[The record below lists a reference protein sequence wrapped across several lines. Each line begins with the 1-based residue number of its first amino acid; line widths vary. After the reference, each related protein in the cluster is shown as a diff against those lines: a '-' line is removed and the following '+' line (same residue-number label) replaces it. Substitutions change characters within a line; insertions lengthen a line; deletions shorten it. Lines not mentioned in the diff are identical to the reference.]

1 MNVISYNDKDLQT
14 LYNKY
19 RMSSYYPNE
28 TMKSNIN
35 QPQYTAIGGHNLLLS
50 TSLNTNNANGM
61 NGMNNPLNNKSE
73 YLANIKPIPNIRE
86 RNRQKLLNEGDKL
99 FDDLELYGLVL
110 TNDLL
115 KIRRL
120 QQKIN
125 KNDFTLEYNSF
136 RKRLYVNIDNVGEK
150 MVNSI
155 KNITSEFESINSSI
169 ISYLKRVLNRN
180 TEFSSKLEFPLNNL
194 KESTHNKAD
203 KLNTIF
209 KQRADQLKTL
219 KYFLYPPKI
228 VTGIEIPEELK
239 IDWDKRYER
248 LKHLFAYRKLNN
260 DLQQK
265 LKFQKDRMDMMNKAA
280 LKEERERNV
289 RYKEGEKKRQDN
301 QINFL
306 KEQEERELEMINEME
321 KFQNELAKEEYKQ
334 NLYNNDGNI
343 NNTYNTSTINDI
355 NNIINK
361 NKKRKNISSHKNN
374 DDDEDDEED
383 EDDDNGKEKILYDYT
398 NKNTIKYPKS
408 ERRSDI
414 SSIPAPS
421 SLMIKSK
428 NK

>member
-28 TMKSNIN
+28 SMKSNIN
-35 QPQYTAIGGHNLLLS
+35 QPQYVPLNNHNLLLN
-50 TSLNTNNANGM
+50 TSLNINNIPNGM
-61 NGMNNPLNNKSE
+61 SNPLDNKNE
-73 YLANIKPIPNIRE
+73 YLLNIKPIPNIRE
-86 RNRQKLLNEGDKL
+86 RNRQKLLQESDKV
-99 FDDLELYGLVL
+99 FDDLEMYGLIL

-136 RKRLYVNIDNVGEK
+136 RKRLYTNIDTAGEK

-155 KNITSEFESINSSI
+155 KNITAEFESINESI
-169 ISYLKRVLNRN
+169 LSYFKRVLNRN

-194 KESTHNKAD
+194 KESTNNKALKLD
-203 KLNTIF
+203 KLF

-228 VTGIEIPEELK
+228 VTGIEIPDELK
-239 IDWDKRYER
+239 INWDARYER
-248 LKHLFAYRKLNN
+248 LKHLNAYRKLNN

-265 LKFQKDRMDMMNKAA
+265 IKFSKDRMNLMNKAA
-280 LKEERERNV
+280 ILEERERNIK
-289 RYKEGEKKRQDN
+289 YKNGEKRRREN

-306 KEQEERELEMINEME
+306 KEQEERELEMINEMDKFNKELDEQELKQKYE
-321 KFQNELAKEEYKQ
+321 KTNS
-334 NLYNNDGNI
+334 GMI
-343 NNTYNTSTINDI
+343 NSSHNTNKI
-355 NNIINK
+355 NNIENNINK
-361 NKKRKNISSHKNN
+361 EKK
-374 DDDEDDEED
+374 DEEEDDNKEEEEED
-383 EDDDNGKEKILYDYT
+383 YDEKADKVGYDYT

-408 ERRSDI
+408 ERKSDI

-421 SLMIKSK
+421 SLIKK
-428 NK
+428 

>member
-1 MNVISYNDKDLQT
+1 MNVISYTDKDLQT

-28 TMKSNIN
+28 SMKSNIN
-35 QPQYTAIGGHNLLLS
+35 QPQYVPLSNHNLLLN
-50 TSLNTNNANGM
+50 TSLNINNLNNM
-61 NGMNNPLNNKSE
+61 DNPLNNKNE
-73 YLANIKPIPNIRE
+73 YLQNIKPIPNIRE
-86 RNRQKLLNEGDKL
+86 RNRNKLLQESDKI

-136 RKRLYVNIDNVGEK
+136 RKRLYTNIDNTGDK

-155 KNITSEFESINSSI
+155 KNITSEFESVNGSI
-169 ISYLKRVLNRN
+169 LSYFKRVLNRN

-194 KESTHNKAD
+194 KENTNNKALKLD
-203 KLNTIF
+203 KLF

-228 VTGIEIPEELK
+228 VTGIEIPDELK
-239 IDWDKRYER
+239 INWDQRYER
-248 LKHLFAYRKLNN
+248 LKHLNAYRKLNN

-265 LKFQKDRMDMMNKAA
+265 IKFAKDRMNLMNKASI
-280 LKEERERNV
+280 LEERERNIK
-289 RYKEGEKKRQDN
+289 YKNGEKRRREN

-306 KEQEERELEMINEME
+306 KEQEERELEMINEMDKFNKELDEQELKQQYE
-321 KFQNELAKEEYKQ
+321 KNNSGSNNYSNNTNKKSNVENKNNKEKKEE
-334 NLYNNDGNI
+334 
-343 NNTYNTSTINDI
+343 
-355 NNIINK
+355 
-361 NKKRKNISSHKNN
+361 
-374 DDDEDDEED
+374 EDDEEEEE
-383 EDDDNGKEKILYDYT
+383 EDDEEKDDKGGLDYT
-398 NKNTIKYPKS
+398 NKNTKKYPKS
-408 ERRSDI
+408 ERKSDI

-421 SLMIKSK
+421 SLIKK
-428 NK
+428 

>member
-1 MNVISYNDKDLQT
+1 MNVISYNDKDLHT

-19 RMSSYYPNE
+19 RMSSYYPDE
-28 TMKSNIN
+28 TMKSNNIN
-35 QPQYTAIGGHNLLLS
+35 QQQYTPIGGHNLLLS
-50 TSLNTNNANGM
+50 TSLNMNNNINGL
-61 NGMNNPLNNKSE
+61 NNPLNNRSQ
-73 YLANIKPIPNIRE
+73 YLLNKKPIPNIRE
-86 RNRQKLLNEGDKL
+86 RNRQKLLQEGDKL
-99 FDDLELYGLVL
+99 FDNLELYGLVL

-120 QQKIN
+120 QEKIN

-150 MVNSI
+150 MLNSI
-155 KNITSEFESINSSI
+155 KNINLEFESINGSI

-194 KESTHNKAD
+194 KESANNKVD

-228 VTGIEIPEELK
+228 ETGIEVPEELK

-248 LKHLFAYRKLNN
+248 LKHLYAYRRLNN

-265 LKFQKDRMDMMNKAA
+265 LKFQKDRMAMMNKAA
-280 LKEERERNV
+280 LQEERERNV
-289 RYKEGEKKRQDN
+289 RYKEGEKRRQDN

-321 KFQNELAKEEYKQ
+321 KFQNELQNEEFRQQMYK
-334 NLYNNDGNI
+334 NYGMVNKTSSVNSI
-343 NNTYNTSTINDI
+343 NNKDKNSKNKG
-355 NNIINK
+355 K
-361 NKKRKNISSHKNN
+361 NKKKK
-374 DDDEDDEED
+374 DDDDDDEED
-383 EDDDNGKEKILYDYT
+383 EEDEENDKVDEKILYDFT
-398 NKNTIKYPKS
+398 NQNTIKYPKS
-408 ERRSDI
+408 EKRSDI

>member
-28 TMKSNIN
+28 SMKSNIN
-35 QPQYTAIGGHNLLLS
+35 QPQYVPLNNHNLLLN
-50 TSLNTNNANGM
+50 TSLNINNIPNGM
-61 NGMNNPLNNKSE
+61 SNPLDNKNE
-73 YLANIKPIPNIRE
+73 YLLNIKPIPNIRE
-86 RNRQKLLNEGDKL
+86 RNRQKLLQESDKV
-99 FDDLELYGLVL
+99 FDDLEMYGLIL

-136 RKRLYVNIDNVGEK
+136 RKRLYTNIDTAGEK

-155 KNITSEFESINSSI
+155 KNITAEFESINESI
-169 ISYLKRVLNRN
+169 LSYFKRVLNRN

-194 KESTHNKAD
+194 KESTNNKALKLD
-203 KLNTIF
+203 KLF

-228 VTGIEIPEELK
+228 VTGIEIPDELK
-239 IDWDKRYER
+239 INWDARYER
-248 LKHLFAYRKLNN
+248 LKHLNAYRKLNN

-265 LKFQKDRMDMMNKAA
+265 IKFSKDRMNLMNKAA
-280 LKEERERNV
+280 ILEERERNIK
-289 RYKEGEKKRQDN
+289 YKNGEKRRREN

-306 KEQEERELEMINEME
+306 KEQEERELEMINEMDKFNKELDEQELKQKYE
-321 KFQNELAKEEYKQ
+321 KTNS
-334 NLYNNDGNI
+334 GMI
-343 NNTYNTSTINDI
+343 NSSHNTNKI
-355 NNIINK
+355 NNIENNINK
-361 NKKRKNISSHKNN
+361 EKKDEEEDDNEEEEEE
-374 DDDEDDEED
+374 DDDEKDDKV
-383 EDDDNGKEKILYDYT
+383 GYDYT

-408 ERRSDI
+408 ERKSDI

-421 SLMIKSK
+421 SLIKK
-428 NK
+428 

>member
-28 TMKSNIN
+28 SMKSNIN
-35 QPQYTAIGGHNLLLS
+35 QPQYVPLNNHNLLLN
-50 TSLNTNNANGM
+50 TSLNINNIPNGM
-61 NGMNNPLNNKSE
+61 SNPLDNKNE
-73 YLANIKPIPNIRE
+73 YLLNIKPIPNIRE
-86 RNRQKLLNEGDKL
+86 RNRQKLLQESDKV
-99 FDDLELYGLVL
+99 FDDLEMYGLIL

-136 RKRLYVNIDNVGEK
+136 RKRLYTNIDTAGEK

-155 KNITSEFESINSSI
+155 KNITAEFESINESI
-169 ISYLKRVLNRN
+169 LSYFKRVLNRN

-194 KESTHNKAD
+194 KESTNNKALKLD
-203 KLNTIF
+203 KLF

-228 VTGIEIPEELK
+228 VTGIEIPDELK
-239 IDWDKRYER
+239 INWDERYER
-248 LKHLFAYRKLNN
+248 LKHLNAYRKLNN

-265 LKFQKDRMDMMNKAA
+265 IKFSKDRMNLMNKAA
-280 LKEERERNV
+280 ILEERERNIK
-289 RYKEGEKKRQDN
+289 YKNGEKRRREN

-306 KEQEERELEMINEME
+306 KEQEERELEMINEMDKFNKELDEQELKQKYE
-321 KFQNELAKEEYKQ
+321 KTNS
-334 NLYNNDGNI
+334 GMI
-343 NNTYNTSTINDI
+343 NSSHNTNKI
-355 NNIINK
+355 NNIENNINK
-361 NKKRKNISSHKNN
+361 EKKDEEEDDNEDEEEE
-374 DDDEDDEED
+374 DDDEKADKV
-383 EDDDNGKEKILYDYT
+383 GYDYT

-408 ERRSDI
+408 ERKSDI

-421 SLMIKSK
+421 SLIKK
-428 NK
+428 

>member
-1 MNVISYNDKDLQT
+1 MNVISYTDKDLQT

-28 TMKSNIN
+28 SMKSNIN
-35 QPQYTAIGGHNLLLS
+35 QPQYVPLSNHNLLLN
-50 TSLNTNNANGM
+50 TSLNINNLNNM
-61 NGMNNPLNNKSE
+61 DNPLKNKNE
-73 YLANIKPIPNIRE
+73 YLQNIKPIPNIRE
-86 RNRQKLLNEGDKL
+86 RNRNKLLQESDKI

-136 RKRLYVNIDNVGEK
+136 RKRLYTNIDNTGDK

-155 KNITSEFESINSSI
+155 KNITSEFESVNGSI
-169 ISYLKRVLNRN
+169 LSYFKRVLNRN

-194 KESTHNKAD
+194 KENTNNKALKLD
-203 KLNTIF
+203 KLF

-228 VTGIEIPEELK
+228 VTGIEIPDELK
-239 IDWDKRYER
+239 INWDQRYER
-248 LKHLFAYRKLNN
+248 LKHLNAYRKLNN

-265 LKFQKDRMDMMNKAA
+265 IKFAKDRMNLMNKASI
-280 LKEERERNV
+280 LEERERNIK
-289 RYKEGEKKRQDN
+289 YKNGEKRRREN

-306 KEQEERELEMINEME
+306 KEQEERELEMINEMDKFNKELDEQELKQQYE
-321 KFQNELAKEEYKQ
+321 KNNSGSNNYSNNTNKKSNVENKNNKEKKEE
-334 NLYNNDGNI
+334 
-343 NNTYNTSTINDI
+343 
-355 NNIINK
+355 
-361 NKKRKNISSHKNN
+361 
-374 DDDEDDEED
+374 DDEGEEEEDDEEK
-383 EDDDNGKEKILYDYT
+383 DDKGGLDYT
-398 NKNTIKYPKS
+398 NKNTKKYPKS
-408 ERRSDI
+408 ERKSDI

-421 SLMIKSK
+421 SLIKK
-428 NK
+428 

>member
-1 MNVISYNDKDLQT
+1 MNVISYTDKDLQT

-28 TMKSNIN
+28 SMKSNIN
-35 QPQYTAIGGHNLLLS
+35 QPQYVPLSNHNLLLN
-50 TSLNTNNANGM
+50 TSLNINNLNNM
-61 NGMNNPLNNKSE
+61 DNPLNNKNE
-73 YLANIKPIPNIRE
+73 YLQNIKPIPNIRE
-86 RNRQKLLNEGDKL
+86 RNRNKLLQESDKI

-136 RKRLYVNIDNVGEK
+136 RKRLYTNIDITGDK

-155 KNITSEFESINSSI
+155 KNITSEFESVNGSI
-169 ISYLKRVLNRN
+169 LSYFKRVLNRN

-194 KESTHNKAD
+194 KENTNNKALKLD
-203 KLNTIF
+203 KLF

-228 VTGIEIPEELK
+228 VTGIEIPDELK
-239 IDWDKRYER
+239 INWDQRYER
-248 LKHLFAYRKLNN
+248 LKHLNAYRKLNN

-265 LKFQKDRMDMMNKAA
+265 IKFAKDRMNLMNKASI
-280 LKEERERNV
+280 LEERERNIK
-289 RYKEGEKKRQDN
+289 YKNGEKRRREN

-306 KEQEERELEMINEME
+306 KEQEERELEMINEMDKFNKELDEQELKQQYE
-321 KFQNELAKEEYKQ
+321 KNNSGSNNYSNNTNKKSNVENKNNKEKKEE
-334 NLYNNDGNI
+334 
-343 NNTYNTSTINDI
+343 
-355 NNIINK
+355 
-361 NKKRKNISSHKNN
+361 
-374 DDDEDDEED
+374 DDDEEEEEEDDEEK
-383 EDDDNGKEKILYDYT
+383 DDKGGLDYT
-398 NKNTIKYPKS
+398 NKNTKKYPKS
-408 ERRSDI
+408 ERKSDI

-421 SLMIKSK
+421 SLIKK
-428 NK
+428 

>member
-28 TMKSNIN
+28 SMKSNIN
-35 QPQYTAIGGHNLLLS
+35 QPQYVPLNNHNLLLN
-50 TSLNTNNANGM
+50 TSLNINNIPNGM
-61 NGMNNPLNNKSE
+61 SNPLDNKNE
-73 YLANIKPIPNIRE
+73 YLLNIKPIPNIRE
-86 RNRQKLLNEGDKL
+86 RNRQKLLQESDKV
-99 FDDLELYGLVL
+99 FDDLEMYGLIL

-136 RKRLYVNIDNVGEK
+136 RKRLYTNIDTAGEK
-150 MVNSI
+150 TVNSI
-155 KNITSEFESINSSI
+155 KNITAEFESINESI
-169 ISYLKRVLNRN
+169 LSYFKRVLNRN

-194 KESTHNKAD
+194 KESTNNKALKLD
-203 KLNTIF
+203 KLF

-228 VTGIEIPEELK
+228 VTGIEIPDELK
-239 IDWDKRYER
+239 INWDERYER
-248 LKHLFAYRKLNN
+248 LKHLNAYRKLNN

-265 LKFQKDRMDMMNKAA
+265 IKFSKDRMNLMNKAA
-280 LKEERERNV
+280 ILEERERNIK
-289 RYKEGEKKRQDN
+289 YKNGEKRRREN

-306 KEQEERELEMINEME
+306 KEQEERELEMINEMDKFNKELDEQELKQKYE
-321 KFQNELAKEEYKQ
+321 KTNS
-334 NLYNNDGNI
+334 GMI
-343 NNTYNTSTINDI
+343 NSSHNTNKI
-355 NNIINK
+355 NNIENNINK
-361 NKKRKNISSHKNN
+361 EKKDEEEDDNKEEEEE
-374 DDDEDDEED
+374 DDDEKADKV
-383 EDDDNGKEKILYDYT
+383 GYDYT

-408 ERRSDI
+408 ERKSDI

-421 SLMIKSK
+421 SLIKK
-428 NK
+428 

>member
-28 TMKSNIN
+28 TMKLNIN

-61 NGMNNPLNNKSE
+61 NNPLNNKSE
-73 YLANIKPIPNIRE
+73 YLTNIKPIPNIRE

-99 FDDLELYGLVL
+99 FDDLELYGLIL

-155 KNITSEFESINSSI
+155 KNITSEFESINGSI

-194 KESTHNKAD
+194 KESANNKVD

-228 VTGIEIPEELK
+228 ETGIEVPEELK

-248 LKHLFAYRKLNN
+248 LKHLYAYRRLNN

-265 LKFQKDRMDMMNKAA
+265 LKFQKDRMAMMNKAA
-280 LKEERERNV
+280 LQEERERNV
-289 RYKEGEKKRQDN
+289 RYKEGEKRRQDN

-321 KFQNELAKEEYKQ
+321 KFQNELQNEEFRQQMYK
-334 NLYNNDGNI
+334 NYGLVNKTSSVNSI
-343 NNTYNTSTINDI
+343 NNKDKN
-355 NNIINK
+355 NK
-361 NKKRKNISSHKNN
+361 NKGKNKKKDDD
-374 DDDEDDEED
+374 DDDEEEED
-383 EDDDNGKEKILYDYT
+383 EENDKVDEKILYDFT
-398 NKNTIKYPKS
+398 NQNTIKYPKS
-408 ERRSDI
+408 EKRSDI

>member
-1 MNVISYNDKDLQT
+1 MNVISYTDKDLQT

-28 TMKSNIN
+28 SMKSNIN
-35 QPQYTAIGGHNLLLS
+35 QPQYVPLSNHNLLLN
-50 TSLNTNNANGM
+50 TSLNINNLNNM
-61 NGMNNPLNNKSE
+61 DNPLNNKNE
-73 YLANIKPIPNIRE
+73 YLQNIKPIPNIRE
-86 RNRQKLLNEGDKL
+86 RNRNKLLQESDKI

-136 RKRLYVNIDNVGEK
+136 RKRLYTNIDNTGDK

-155 KNITSEFESINSSI
+155 KNITSEFESVNGSI
-169 ISYLKRVLNRN
+169 LSYFKRVLNRN

-194 KESTHNKAD
+194 KENTNNKALKLD
-203 KLNTIF
+203 KLF

-228 VTGIEIPEELK
+228 VTGIEIPDELK
-239 IDWDKRYER
+239 INWDQRYER
-248 LKHLFAYRKLNN
+248 LKHLNAYRKLNN

-265 LKFQKDRMDMMNKAA
+265 IKFAKDRMNLMNKASI
-280 LKEERERNV
+280 LEERERNIK
-289 RYKEGEKKRQDN
+289 YKNGEKRRREN

-306 KEQEERELEMINEME
+306 KEQEERELEIINEMDKFNKELDEQELKQQYE
-321 KFQNELAKEEYKQ
+321 K
-334 NLYNNDGNI
+334 NNSGSNNYS
-343 NNTYNTSTINDI
+343 NNTNKKSNVE
-355 NNIINK
+355 NK
-361 NKKRKNISSHKNN
+361 NNKEKKE
-374 DDDEDDEED
+374 EDDEEEEE
-383 EDDDNGKEKILYDYT
+383 EDDEEKDDKGGLDYT
-398 NKNTIKYPKS
+398 NKNTKKYPKS
-408 ERRSDI
+408 ERKSDI

-421 SLMIKSK
+421 SLIKK
-428 NK
+428 

>member
-1 MNVISYNDKDLQT
+1 
-14 LYNKY
+14 
-19 RMSSYYPNE
+19 MSSYYPNE

-61 NGMNNPLNNKSE
+61 NNPLNNKSE
-73 YLANIKPIPNIRE
+73 YLTNIKPIPNIRE

-99 FDDLELYGLVL
+99 FDDLELYGLIL

-155 KNITSEFESINSSI
+155 KNITSEFESINGSI

-321 KFQNELAKEEYKQ
+321 KFQNELQNEEFRQQMYK
-334 NLYNNDGNI
+334 NYGMVNKTSSVNSI
-343 NNTYNTSTINDI
+343 NNKDKN
-355 NNIINK
+355 NK
-361 NKKRKNISSHKNN
+361 NKGKNKKKKDDDD
-374 DDDEDDEED
+374 DDDEEEED
-383 EDDDNGKEKILYDYT
+383 EENDKVDEKILYDFT
-398 NKNTIKYPKS
+398 NQNTIKYPKS
-408 ERRSDI
+408 EKRSDI

>member
-1 MNVISYNDKDLQT
+1 MNVISYTDKDLQT

-28 TMKSNIN
+28 STKSNIN
-35 QPQYTAIGGHNLLLS
+35 QPQYVPLSNHNLLLN
-50 TSLNTNNANGM
+50 TSLNINNLNNM
-61 NGMNNPLNNKSE
+61 DNPLNNKNE
-73 YLANIKPIPNIRE
+73 YLQNIKPIPNIRE
-86 RNRQKLLNEGDKL
+86 RNRNKLLQESDKI

-136 RKRLYVNIDNVGEK
+136 RKRLYTNIDNTGDK

-155 KNITSEFESINSSI
+155 KNITSEFESVNGSI
-169 ISYLKRVLNRN
+169 LSYFKRVLNRN

-194 KESTHNKAD
+194 KENTNNKALKLD
-203 KLNTIF
+203 KLF

-228 VTGIEIPEELK
+228 VTGIEIPDELK
-239 IDWDKRYER
+239 INWDQRYER
-248 LKHLFAYRKLNN
+248 LKHLNAYRKLNN

-265 LKFQKDRMDMMNKAA
+265 IKFAKDRMNLMNKASI
-280 LKEERERNV
+280 LEERERNIK
-289 RYKEGEKKRQDN
+289 YKNGEKRRREN

-306 KEQEERELEMINEME
+306 KEQEERELEMINEMDKFNKELDEQELKQQYE
-321 KFQNELAKEEYKQ
+321 K
-334 NLYNNDGNI
+334 NNSGSNNYS
-343 NNTYNTSTINDI
+343 NNTNKKSNVE
-355 NNIINK
+355 NK
-361 NKKRKNISSHKNN
+361 NNKEKKE
-374 DDDEDDEED
+374 EDDEEEEE
-383 EDDDNGKEKILYDYT
+383 EDDEEKDDKGALDYT
-398 NKNTIKYPKS
+398 NKNTKKYPKS
-408 ERRSDI
+408 ERKSDI

-421 SLMIKSK
+421 SLIKK
-428 NK
+428 

>member
-28 TMKSNIN
+28 SMKSNIN
-35 QPQYTAIGGHNLLLS
+35 QPQYVPLSNHNLLLN
-50 TSLNTNNANGM
+50 TSLNINNIPNGM
-61 NGMNNPLNNKSE
+61 SNPLDNKNE
-73 YLANIKPIPNIRE
+73 YLLNIKPIPNIRE
-86 RNRQKLLNEGDKL
+86 RNRQKLLQESDKV
-99 FDDLELYGLVL
+99 FDDLEMYGLIL

-136 RKRLYVNIDNVGEK
+136 RKRLYTNIDTAGEK

-155 KNITSEFESINSSI
+155 KNITAEFESINESI
-169 ISYLKRVLNRN
+169 LSYFKRVLNRN

-194 KESTHNKAD
+194 KESTNNKALKLD
-203 KLNTIF
+203 KLF

-228 VTGIEIPEELK
+228 VTGIEIPDELK
-239 IDWDKRYER
+239 INWDARYER
-248 LKHLFAYRKLNN
+248 LKHLNAYRKLNN

-265 LKFQKDRMDMMNKAA
+265 IKFSKDRMNLMNKAA
-280 LKEERERNV
+280 ILEERERNIK
-289 RYKEGEKKRQDN
+289 YKNGEKRRREN

-306 KEQEERELEMINEME
+306 KEQEERELEMINEMDKFNKELDEQELKQKYE
-321 KFQNELAKEEYKQ
+321 KTNS
-334 NLYNNDGNI
+334 GMI
-343 NNTYNTSTINDI
+343 NSSHNTNKI
-355 NNIINK
+355 NNIENNINK
-361 NKKRKNISSHKNN
+361 EKKDEEEDDNEEEEEE
-374 DDDEDDEED
+374 DDDEKADKV
-383 EDDDNGKEKILYDYT
+383 GYDYT

-408 ERRSDI
+408 ERKSDI

-421 SLMIKSK
+421 SLIKK
-428 NK
+428 

>member
-19 RMSSYYPNE
+19 RMSSYYPDE
-28 TMKSNIN
+28 TMKSNNIN
-35 QPQYTAIGGHNLLLS
+35 QQQYTPIGGHNLLLS
-50 TSLNTNNANGM
+50 TSLNMNNNINGL
-61 NGMNNPLNNKSE
+61 NNPLNNKSQ
-73 YLANIKPIPNIRE
+73 YLLNKKPIPNIRE
-86 RNRQKLLNEGDKL
+86 RNRQKLLQEGDKL
-99 FDDLELYGLVL
+99 FDNLELYGLVL

-120 QQKIN
+120 QEKIN

-150 MVNSI
+150 MLNSI
-155 KNITSEFESINSSI
+155 KNINLEFESINGSI

-194 KESTHNKAD
+194 KESANNKVD

-228 VTGIEIPEELK
+228 ETGIEVPEELK

-248 LKHLFAYRKLNN
+248 LKHLYAYRRLNN

-265 LKFQKDRMDMMNKAA
+265 LKFQKDRMAMMNKAA
-280 LKEERERNV
+280 LQEERERNV
-289 RYKEGEKKRQDN
+289 RYKEGEKRRQDN

-321 KFQNELAKEEYKQ
+321 KFQNELQNEEFRQQMYK
-334 NLYNNDGNI
+334 NYGMVNKTSSVNSI
-343 NNTYNTSTINDI
+343 NNKDKN
-355 NNIINK
+355 NK
-361 NKKRKNISSHKNN
+361 NKGKNKKKK
-374 DDDEDDEED
+374 DDDDDDEED
-383 EDDDNGKEKILYDYT
+383 EEDEENDKVDEKILYDFT
-398 NKNTIKYPKS
+398 NQNTIKYPKS
-408 ERRSDI
+408 EKRSDI

>member
-28 TMKSNIN
+28 SMKSNIN
-35 QPQYTAIGGHNLLLS
+35 QPQYVPLNNHNLLLN
-50 TSLNTNNANGM
+50 TSLNINNIPNGM
-61 NGMNNPLNNKSE
+61 SNPLDNKNE
-73 YLANIKPIPNIRE
+73 YLLNIKPIPNIRE
-86 RNRQKLLNEGDKL
+86 RNRQKLLQESDKV
-99 FDDLELYGLVL
+99 FDDLEMYGLIL

-136 RKRLYVNIDNVGEK
+136 RKRLYTNIDTAGEK

-155 KNITSEFESINSSI
+155 KNITAEFESINESI
-169 ISYLKRVLNRN
+169 LSYFKRVLNRN

-194 KESTHNKAD
+194 KESTNNKALKLD
-203 KLNTIF
+203 KLF

-228 VTGIEIPEELK
+228 VTGIEIPDELK
-239 IDWDKRYER
+239 INWDARYER
-248 LKHLFAYRKLNN
+248 LKHLNAYRKLNN

-265 LKFQKDRMDMMNKAA
+265 IKFSKDRMNLMNKAA
-280 LKEERERNV
+280 ILEERERNIK
-289 RYKEGEKKRQDN
+289 YKNGEKRRREN

-306 KEQEERELEMINEME
+306 KEQEERELEMINEMDKFNKELDEQELKQKYE
-321 KFQNELAKEEYKQ
+321 KTNS
-334 NLYNNDGNI
+334 GMI
-343 NNTYNTSTINDI
+343 NSSHNTNKI
-355 NNIINK
+355 NNIENNINK
-361 NKKRKNISSHKNN
+361 EKKEEEEDDNEEEEEE
-374 DDDEDDEED
+374 DDDEKADKV
-383 EDDDNGKEKILYDYT
+383 GYDYT
-398 NKNTIKYPKS
+398 NKNTTKYPKS
-408 ERRSDI
+408 ERKSDI

-421 SLMIKSK
+421 SLIKK
-428 NK
+428 

>member
-1 MNVISYNDKDLQT
+1 MNVISYNEKDLQT

-28 TMKSNIN
+28 SMKSNGLN
-35 QPQYTAIGGHNLLLS
+35 QPQYIPLSNHNLLLNS
-50 TSLNTNNANGM
+50 SSNINNNI
-61 NGMNNPLNNKSE
+61 NNPLNNKNE
-73 YLANIKPIPNIRE
+73 YLQNIKSIPNIRE
-86 RNRQKLLNEGDKL
+86 RNRQKLLQEGDKL

-125 KNDFTLEYNSF
+125 KNDFTLEFNGF
-136 RKRLYVNIDNVGEK
+136 RKRIYVNIDNTGGK

-155 KNITSEFESINSSI
+155 KNISSEFESVNGSI
-169 ISYLKRVLNRN
+169 ISYFKRILNRN

-194 KESTHNKAD
+194 KESTNNKAN
-203 KLNTIF
+203 KLNKLF
-209 KQRADQLKTL
+209 KQRADQIKTL

-239 IDWDKRYER
+239 IDWEKRYER
-248 LKHLFAYRKLNN
+248 LKHLSAYRKLNT

-265 LKFQKDRMDMMNKAA
+265 LKFAKDRMNLMNKAA
-280 LKEERERNV
+280 LKEERDRNI
-289 RYKEGEKKRQDN
+289 RYKEGEKKRKEN

-321 KFQNELAKEEYKQ
+321 KFEKELDKEDMKQ
-334 NLYNNDGNI
+334 NNETNNI
-343 NNTYNTSTINDI
+343 NNTNNTNKTNKTNNTNKI
-355 NNIINK
+355 NNVENE
-361 NKKRKNISSHKNN
+361 KNN
-374 DDDEDDEED
+374 EKKEDKKSNEDEDDNENDEEDDEDDNDKDD
-383 EDDDNGKEKILYDYT
+383 EQALDYT
-398 NKNTIKYPKS
+398 NKNTVQYPKS
-408 ERRSDI
+408 ERKEDI

-421 SLMIKSK
+421 SLI

>member
-1 MNVISYNDKDLQT
+1 MNVISYNEKDLQT

-28 TMKSNIN
+28 SMKSNGLN
-35 QPQYTAIGGHNLLLS
+35 QPQYIPLSNHNLLLNS
-50 TSLNTNNANGM
+50 SSNINNNI
-61 NGMNNPLNNKSE
+61 NNPLNNKNE
-73 YLANIKPIPNIRE
+73 YLQNIKSIPNIRE
-86 RNRQKLLNEGDKL
+86 RNRQKLLQEGDKL

-125 KNDFTLEYNSF
+125 KNDFTLEFNGF
-136 RKRLYVNIDNVGEK
+136 RKRIYVNIDNTGGK

-155 KNITSEFESINSSI
+155 KNISSEFESVNGSI
-169 ISYLKRVLNRN
+169 ISYFKRILNRN

-194 KESTHNKAD
+194 KESTNNKAN
-203 KLNTIF
+203 KLNKLF
-209 KQRADQLKTL
+209 KQRADQIKTL

-239 IDWDKRYER
+239 IDWEKRYER
-248 LKHLFAYRKLNN
+248 LKHLSAYRKLNT

-265 LKFQKDRMDMMNKAA
+265 LKFAKDRMNLMNKAA
-280 LKEERERNV
+280 LKEERDRNI
-289 RYKEGEKKRQDN
+289 RYKEGEKKRKEN

-321 KFQNELAKEEYKQ
+321 KFEKELDKEDMKQ
-334 NLYNNDGNI
+334 NNETNNI
-343 NNTYNTSTINDI
+343 NNTNNTNNTNKTNNTKKI
-355 NNIINK
+355 NNVENE
-361 NKKRKNISSHKNN
+361 KNN
-374 DDDEDDEED
+374 EKKEDKKSNEDEDDNENDEEDDEDDDDKDD
-383 EDDDNGKEKILYDYT
+383 EQALDYT
-398 NKNTIKYPKS
+398 NKNTVQYPKS
-408 ERRSDI
+408 ERKEDI

-421 SLMIKSK
+421 SLI

>member
-1 MNVISYNDKDLQT
+1 MNVISYTDKDLQT

-28 TMKSNIN
+28 SMKSNIN
-35 QPQYTAIGGHNLLLS
+35 QPQYVPLSNHNLLLN
-50 TSLNTNNANGM
+50 TSLNINNLNNM
-61 NGMNNPLNNKSE
+61 DNPLNNKNE
-73 YLANIKPIPNIRE
+73 YLQNIKPIPNIRE
-86 RNRQKLLNEGDKL
+86 RNRNKLLQESDKI

-136 RKRLYVNIDNVGEK
+136 RKRLYTNIDNTGDK

-155 KNITSEFESINSSI
+155 KNITSEFESVNGSI
-169 ISYLKRVLNRN
+169 LSYFKRVLNRN

-194 KESTHNKAD
+194 KENTNNKALKLD
-203 KLNTIF
+203 KLF

-228 VTGIEIPEELK
+228 VTGIEIPDELK
-239 IDWDKRYER
+239 INWDQRYER
-248 LKHLFAYRKLNN
+248 LKHLNAYRKLNN

-265 LKFQKDRMDMMNKAA
+265 IKFAKDRMNLMNKASI
-280 LKEERERNV
+280 LEERERNIK
-289 RYKEGEKKRQDN
+289 YKNGEKRRREN

-306 KEQEERELEMINEME
+306 KEQEERELEMINEMDKFNKDLDEQELKQQYE
-321 KFQNELAKEEYKQ
+321 K
-334 NLYNNDGNI
+334 NNSGSNNYS
-343 NNTYNTSTINDI
+343 NNTNKKSNAE
-355 NNIINK
+355 NK
-361 NKKRKNISSHKNN
+361 NNKEKKDE
-374 DDDEDDEED
+374 DDDEEEEEEEEDDEEKGD
-383 EDDDNGKEKILYDYT
+383 KSGLDYT
-398 NKNTIKYPKS
+398 NKNTKKYPKS
-408 ERRSDI
+408 ERKSDI

-421 SLMIKSK
+421 SLIKK
-428 NK
+428 

>member
-1 MNVISYNDKDLQT
+1 MNVISYTDKDLQT

-28 TMKSNIN
+28 SMKSNIN
-35 QPQYTAIGGHNLLLS
+35 QPQYVPLSNHNLLLN
-50 TSLNTNNANGM
+50 TSLNINNLNNM
-61 NGMNNPLNNKSE
+61 DNPLNNKNE
-73 YLANIKPIPNIRE
+73 YLQNIKPIPNIRE
-86 RNRQKLLNEGDKL
+86 RNRNKLLQESDKI

-136 RKRLYVNIDNVGEK
+136 RKRLYTNIDNTGDK

-155 KNITSEFESINSSI
+155 KNITSEFESVNGSI
-169 ISYLKRVLNRN
+169 LSYFKRVLNRN

-194 KESTHNKAD
+194 KENTNNKALKLD
-203 KLNTIF
+203 KLF

-228 VTGIEIPEELK
+228 VTGIEIPDELK
-239 IDWDKRYER
+239 INWDQRYER
-248 LKHLFAYRKLNN
+248 LKHLNAYRKLNN

-265 LKFQKDRMDMMNKAA
+265 IKFAKDRMNLMNKASI
-280 LKEERERNV
+280 LEERERNIK
-289 RYKEGEKKRQDN
+289 YKNGEKRRREN

-306 KEQEERELEMINEME
+306 KEQEERELEMINEMDKFNKDLDEQELKQQYE
-321 KFQNELAKEEYKQ
+321 K
-334 NLYNNDGNI
+334 NNSGSNNYS
-343 NNTYNTSTINDI
+343 NNTNKKSNVE
-355 NNIINK
+355 NK
-361 NKKRKNISSHKNN
+361 NNKEKKE
-374 DDDEDDEED
+374 EDDEEEEE
-383 EDDDNGKEKILYDYT
+383 EDDEEKDDKGALDYT
-398 NKNTIKYPKS
+398 NKNTKKYPKS
-408 ERRSDI
+408 ERKSDI

-421 SLMIKSK
+421 SLIKK
-428 NK
+428 

>member
-28 TMKSNIN
+28 SMKSNIN
-35 QPQYTAIGGHNLLLS
+35 QPQYVPLNNHNLLLN
-50 TSLNTNNANGM
+50 TSLNINNIPNGM
-61 NGMNNPLNNKSE
+61 SNPLDNKNE
-73 YLANIKPIPNIRE
+73 YLLNIKPIPNIRE
-86 RNRQKLLNEGDKL
+86 RNRQKLLQESDKV
-99 FDDLELYGLVL
+99 FDDLEMYGLIL

-136 RKRLYVNIDNVGEK
+136 RKRLYTNIDTAGEK

-155 KNITSEFESINSSI
+155 KNITAEFESINESI
-169 ISYLKRVLNRN
+169 LSYFKRVLNRN

-194 KESTHNKAD
+194 KESTNNKALKLD
-203 KLNTIF
+203 KLF

-239 IDWDKRYER
+239 INWDARYER
-248 LKHLFAYRKLNN
+248 LKHLNAYRKLNN

-265 LKFQKDRMDMMNKAA
+265 IKFSKDRMNLMNKAA
-280 LKEERERNV
+280 ILEERERNIK
-289 RYKEGEKKRQDN
+289 YKNGEKRRREN

-306 KEQEERELEMINEME
+306 KEQEERELEMINEMD
-321 KFQNELAKEEYKQ
+321 KFNKELDEQELKQKYKKT
-334 NLYNNDGNI
+334 NSGMI
-343 NNTYNTSTINDI
+343 NSSHNTNKI
-355 NNIINK
+355 NNIENNINK
-361 NKKRKNISSHKNN
+361 EKKEEEDDNEEEEE
-374 DDDEDDEED
+374 DDDEKADKV
-383 EDDDNGKEKILYDYT
+383 GYDYT

-408 ERRSDI
+408 ERKSDI

-421 SLMIKSK
+421 SLIKK
-428 NK
+428 

>member
-19 RMSSYYPNE
+19 RMSSYYPDE
-28 TMKSNIN
+28 TMKSNNIN
-35 QPQYTAIGGHNLLLS
+35 QQQYTPIGGHNLLLS
-50 TSLNTNNANGM
+50 TSLNMNNNINGL
-61 NGMNNPLNNKSE
+61 NNPLNNRSQ
-73 YLANIKPIPNIRE
+73 YLINKKPIPNIRE
-86 RNRQKLLNEGDKL
+86 RNRQKLLQEGDKL
-99 FDDLELYGLVL
+99 FDNLELYGLVL

-120 QQKIN
+120 QEKIN

-150 MVNSI
+150 MLNSI
-155 KNITSEFESINSSI
+155 KNINLEFESINSSI

-194 KESTHNKAD
+194 KESANNKVD

-228 VTGIEIPEELK
+228 ETGIEVPEELK

-248 LKHLFAYRKLNN
+248 LKHLYAYRRLNN

-265 LKFQKDRMDMMNKAA
+265 LKFQKDRMAMMNKAA
-280 LKEERERNV
+280 LQEERERNV
-289 RYKEGEKKRQDN
+289 RYKEGEKRRQDN

-321 KFQNELAKEEYKQ
+321 KFQNELQNEEFRQQMYK
-334 NLYNNDGNI
+334 NYGLVNKTSSVNSI
-343 NNTYNTSTINDI
+343 NNKDKNSKNKG
-355 NNIINK
+355 K
-361 NKKRKNISSHKNN
+361 NKKKK
-374 DDDEDDEED
+374 DDDDDDDEED
-383 EDDDNGKEKILYDYT
+383 EEDEENDKVDEKILYDFT
-398 NKNTIKYPKS
+398 NQNTIKYPKS
-408 ERRSDI
+408 EKRSDI

>member
-19 RMSSYYPNE
+19 RMSSYYPDE
-28 TMKSNIN
+28 TMKSNNIN
-35 QPQYTAIGGHNLLLS
+35 QQQYTPIGGHNLLLS
-50 TSLNTNNANGM
+50 TSLNMNNNINGL
-61 NGMNNPLNNKSE
+61 NNPLNNRSQ
-73 YLANIKPIPNIRE
+73 YLLNKKPIPNIRE
-86 RNRQKLLNEGDKL
+86 RNRQKLLQEGDKL
-99 FDDLELYGLVL
+99 FDNLELYGLVL

-120 QQKIN
+120 QEKIN

-150 MVNSI
+150 MLNSI
-155 KNITSEFESINSSI
+155 KNINLEFESINGSI

-194 KESTHNKAD
+194 KESANNKVD

-228 VTGIEIPEELK
+228 ETGIEVPEELK

-248 LKHLFAYRKLNN
+248 LKHLYAYRRLNN

-265 LKFQKDRMDMMNKAA
+265 LKFQKDRMAMMNKAA
-280 LKEERERNV
+280 LQEERERNV
-289 RYKEGEKKRQDN
+289 RYKEGEKRRQDN

-321 KFQNELAKEEYKQ
+321 KFQNEIQNEEFRQQMYK
-334 NLYNNDGNI
+334 NYGLVNKTNSVNSI
-343 NNTYNTSTINDI
+343 NNKDKN
-355 NNIINK
+355 NK
-361 NKKRKNISSHKNN
+361 NKGKNKKKK
-374 DDDEDDEED
+374 DDDDDDDEED
-383 EDDDNGKEKILYDYT
+383 EEDEENDKVDEKILYDFT
-398 NKNTIKYPKS
+398 NQNTIKYPKS
-408 ERRSDI
+408 EKRSDI

>member
-19 RMSSYYPNE
+19 RMSSYYPDE

-35 QPQYTAIGGHNLLLS
+35 QQQYTPIGGHNLLLS
-50 TSLNTNNANGM
+50 TSLNMNNNINGL
-61 NGMNNPLNNKSE
+61 NNPLNNRSQ
-73 YLANIKPIPNIRE
+73 YLINKKPIPNIRE
-86 RNRQKLLNEGDKL
+86 RNRQKLLQEGDKL
-99 FDDLELYGLVL
+99 FDNLELYGLVL

-120 QQKIN
+120 QEKIN

-150 MVNSI
+150 MLNSI
-155 KNITSEFESINSSI
+155 KNINLEFESINGSI

-194 KESTHNKAD
+194 KESANNKVD

-228 VTGIEIPEELK
+228 ETGIEVPEELK

-248 LKHLFAYRKLNN
+248 LKHLYAYRRLNN

-265 LKFQKDRMDMMNKAA
+265 LKFQKDRMAMMNKAA
-280 LKEERERNV
+280 LQEERERNV
-289 RYKEGEKKRQDN
+289 RYKEGEKRRQDN

-321 KFQNELAKEEYKQ
+321 KFQNELQNEEFRQQMYK
-334 NLYNNDGNI
+334 NYGMVNKTSSVNSI
-343 NNTYNTSTINDI
+343 NNKDKN
-355 NNIINK
+355 NK
-361 NKKRKNISSHKNN
+361 NKGKNKKKK
-374 DDDEDDEED
+374 DDDDDDDEED
-383 EDDDNGKEKILYDYT
+383 EEDEENDKVDEKILYDFT
-398 NKNTIKYPKS
+398 NQNTIKYPKS
-408 ERRSDI
+408 EKRSDI

>member
-1 MNVISYNDKDLQT
+1 MNVISYTDKDLQT

-28 TMKSNIN
+28 STKSNIN
-35 QPQYTAIGGHNLLLS
+35 QPQYVPLSNHNLLLN
-50 TSLNTNNANGM
+50 TSLNINNLNNM
-61 NGMNNPLNNKSE
+61 DNPLNNKNE
-73 YLANIKPIPNIRE
+73 YLQNIKPIPNIRE
-86 RNRQKLLNEGDKL
+86 RNRNKLLQESDKI

-136 RKRLYVNIDNVGEK
+136 RKRLYTNIDNTGDK

-155 KNITSEFESINSSI
+155 KNITSEFESVNGSI
-169 ISYLKRVLNRN
+169 LSYFKRVLNRN

-194 KESTHNKAD
+194 KENTNNKALKLD
-203 KLNTIF
+203 KLF

-228 VTGIEIPEELK
+228 VTGIEIPDELK
-239 IDWDKRYER
+239 INWDQRYER
-248 LKHLFAYRKLNN
+248 LKHLNAYRKLNN

-265 LKFQKDRMDMMNKAA
+265 IKFAKDRMNLMNKASI
-280 LKEERERNV
+280 LEERERNIK
-289 RYKEGEKKRQDN
+289 YKNGEKRRREN

-306 KEQEERELEMINEME
+306 KEQEERELEMINEMDKFNKELDEQELKQQYE
-321 KFQNELAKEEYKQ
+321 K
-334 NLYNNDGNI
+334 NNSGSNNYS
-343 NNTYNTSTINDI
+343 NNTNKKSNVE
-355 NNIINK
+355 NK
-361 NKKRKNISSHKNN
+361 NNKEKKE
-374 DDDEDDEED
+374 EDDEEEEE
-383 EDDDNGKEKILYDYT
+383 EDDEEKDDKGGLDYT
-398 NKNTIKYPKS
+398 NKNTKKYPKS
-408 ERRSDI
+408 ERKSDI

-421 SLMIKSK
+421 SLIKK
-428 NK
+428 

>member
-1 MNVISYNDKDLQT
+1 MNVISYTDKDLQT

-28 TMKSNIN
+28 SMKSNIN
-35 QPQYTAIGGHNLLLS
+35 QPQYVPLSNHNLLLN
-50 TSLNTNNANGM
+50 TSLNVNNLNNM
-61 NGMNNPLNNKSE
+61 DNPLNNKNE
-73 YLANIKPIPNIRE
+73 YLQNIKPIPNIRE
-86 RNRQKLLNEGDKL
+86 RNRNKHLQESDKI

-136 RKRLYVNIDNVGEK
+136 RKRLYTNIDITGDK

-155 KNITSEFESINSSI
+155 KNITSEFESVNGSI
-169 ISYLKRVLNRN
+169 LSYFKRVLNRN

-194 KESTHNKAD
+194 KENTNNKALKLD
-203 KLNTIF
+203 KLF

-228 VTGIEIPEELK
+228 VTGIEIPDELK
-239 IDWDKRYER
+239 INWDQRYER
-248 LKHLFAYRKLNN
+248 LKHLNAYRKLNN

-265 LKFQKDRMDMMNKAA
+265 IKFAKDRMNLMNKASI
-280 LKEERERNV
+280 LEERERNIK
-289 RYKEGEKKRQDN
+289 YKNGEKRRREN

-306 KEQEERELEMINEME
+306 KEQEERELEMINEMDKFNKELDEQELKQQYE
-321 KFQNELAKEEYKQ
+321 K
-334 NLYNNDGNI
+334 NNSGS
-343 NNTYNTSTINDI
+343 NNYS
-355 NNIINK
+355 NNANKKSNVENK
-361 NKKRKNISSHKNN
+361 NNKEKKE
-374 DDDEDDEED
+374 EDDEEEEE
-383 EDDDNGKEKILYDYT
+383 EDDEEKDDKGGLDYT
-398 NKNTIKYPKS
+398 NKNTKKYPKS
-408 ERRSDI
+408 ERKSDI

-421 SLMIKSK
+421 SLIKK
-428 NK
+428 

>member
-1 MNVISYNDKDLQT
+1 MNVISYTDKDLQT

-28 TMKSNIN
+28 SMKSNIN
-35 QPQYTAIGGHNLLLS
+35 QPQYVPLSNHNLLLN
-50 TSLNTNNANGM
+50 TSLNINKLNNM
-61 NGMNNPLNNKSE
+61 DNPLNNKNE
-73 YLANIKPIPNIRE
+73 YLQNIKPIPNIRE
-86 RNRQKLLNEGDKL
+86 RNRNKLLQESDKI

-136 RKRLYVNIDNVGEK
+136 RKRLYTNIDNTGDK

-155 KNITSEFESINSSI
+155 KNITSEFESVNGSI
-169 ISYLKRVLNRN
+169 LSYFKRVLNRN

-194 KESTHNKAD
+194 KENTNNKALKLD
-203 KLNTIF
+203 KLF

-228 VTGIEIPEELK
+228 VTGIEIPDELK
-239 IDWDKRYER
+239 INWDQRYER
-248 LKHLFAYRKLNN
+248 LKHLNAYRKLNN

-265 LKFQKDRMDMMNKAA
+265 IKFAKDRMNLMNKASI
-280 LKEERERNV
+280 LEERERNIK
-289 RYKEGEKKRQDN
+289 YKNGEKRRREN

-306 KEQEERELEMINEME
+306 KEQEERELEMINEMDKFNKELDEQELKQQYE
-321 KFQNELAKEEYKQ
+321 KNNSGSNNYSNNTNKKSNVENNNNKEKKEE
-334 NLYNNDGNI
+334 
-343 NNTYNTSTINDI
+343 
-355 NNIINK
+355 
-361 NKKRKNISSHKNN
+361 
-374 DDDEDDEED
+374 DDDEEEEEEDDEEK
-383 EDDDNGKEKILYDYT
+383 DDKGGLDYT
-398 NKNTIKYPKS
+398 NKNTKKYPKS
-408 ERRSDI
+408 ERKSDI

-421 SLMIKSK
+421 SLIKK
-428 NK
+428 